1 VYAGRK
7 INFYAEVNGT
17 ASGEHRVDDEVER
30 RAGNEGLRREI
41 IAAQDRV
48 TAALGEQ
55 KPLYFALEELVGNRI
70 AVRESAMFDTGY
82 EHGFIQGRQEALA
95 AVWRRTTR
103 GRTGE
108 ENHSPCAGF
117 PARSAS
123 RDRGAPRSRL
133 EHADPAALRRLGAG
147 AEGDAAAASMS
158 GLHRNACPCAKMLK
172 HA

>member
-7 INFYAEVNGT
+7 TNFYAEVNGT
-17 ASGEHRVDDEVER
+17 ASGEHRVDDEVEH

-70 AVRESAMFDTGY
+70 AVREEAHFNVGF
-82 EHGFIQGRQEALA
+82 EHGYIEGRQEALS

-103 GRTGE
+103 GRTLAKKIT
-108 ENHSPCAGF
+108 HLAL
-117 PARSAS
+117 
-123 RDRGAPRSRL
+123 DSRL
-133 EHADPAALRRLGAG
+133 AQHHAIGALLEVAWSLLTRPHADAVT
-147 AEGDAAAASMS
+147 DKS
-158 GLHRNACPCAKMLK
+158 KVQK
-172 HA
+172 